1 MILFNNINKQL
12 FDWWCQLQ
20 SVSWKSSKSLALQLF
35 ESIFNQGD
43 LTIKLVVLL

>member
-35 ESIFNQGD
+35 ESIFNQVD
-43 LTIKLVVLL
+43 LTRKLVVPL

>member
-12 FDWWCQLQ
+12 FDWWCQFQ

-43 LTIKLVVLL
+43 LTRKLVVLL